1 MVKTLFRDSLGKI
14 ARMKTIQRIIQE
26 ELDLSC
32 LKRRPTR
39 CEQYGIVLVL
49 FSYVMGWPAVAFFG
63 FLSVYCKQPLV
74 LVIGG
79 PLVYGAS
86 HLVFF
91 AGAYLAGKTYTK
103 MFIKWSIKK
112 ACEKMF
118 AEGDQKLPAD
128 VVKAK

>member
-1 MVKTLFRDSLGKI
+1 MVKKFFRDSLERI

-39 CEQYGIVLVL
+39 CEQFGIVLVL

-63 FLSVYCKQPLV
+63 LLSVYCKQPLV

-103 MFIKWSIKK
+103 TLIKWSIKK
-112 ACEKMF
+112 ACEKVF
-118 AEGDQKLPAD
+118 AKGDQKLPVD
-128 VVKAK
+128 VVEAK

>member
-1 MVKTLFRDSLGKI
+1 MFKTLFRDALEKI
-14 ARMKTIQRIIQE
+14 ARIRTVQRIIQE
-26 ELDLSC
+26 DLDVSC

-39 CEQYGIVLVL
+39 REQFGIVLVL

-103 MFIKWSIKK
+103 TLIKWSIKK
-112 ACEKMF
+112 AFEKMF
-118 AEGDQKLPAD
+118 AEGDQKLPVD